1 MAKPNGNLDRK
12 PVSLASRQRMSRAK
26 LSIKQQRFVQQY
38 ACLGNAA
45 EAARK
50 AGYKP
55 KAAKEVGYENLTKPH
70 VRAAVDRE
78 MARVEAEITADR
90 VQRRLDEIGRAAQEA
105 RQFGP
110 AVRAEELL
118 GRSIGML
125 IDRSLQLTGQVNDS
139 HVQALLEIARK
150 RQAEPID
157 LEDDGDG
164 NRKQDADERD

>member
-1 MAKPNGNLDRK
+1 MAK
-12 PVSLASRQRMSRAK
+12 PVSLETRQRQSRAQ
-26 LSIKQQRFVQQY
+26 LSLKQMRFVKEY
-38 ACLGNAA
+38 AALGNGS
-45 EAARK
+45 EAARR

-55 KAAKEVGYENLTKPH
+55 GPRIGQIAVENLQKP
-70 VRAAVDRE
+70 AV
-78 MARVEAEITADR
+78 ASAIKAEIERIDAEVTPQR

-105 RQFGP
+105 GQFGP

-118 GRSIGML
+118 GKCIGMW

-139 HVQALLEIARK
+139 HVQALLELARK